1 MKGALTQKSSD
12 GFTLIEFIIVIII
25 IAILAAV
32 AIPRFINLGTNARA
46 AAVDGMYGS
55 VLAAANLAHS
65 MSMVAG
71 DNPASVTMAGKTITM
86 VNGYPADTA
95 SGIGNAITDA
105 SGFAQGNNAE
115 KGWDFKIQSAHTPTS
130 CMVTYVQPTANG
142 KPPTVI
148 ANKKNCT

>member
-1 MKGALTQKSSD
+1 MKSAFAKKLKA

-32 AIPRFINLGTNARA
+32 AVPRFINLGTNARA

-65 MSMVAG
+65 MSMLAG
-71 DNPASVTMAGKTITM
+71 DNPASVTMAGQTIAM
-86 VNGYPADTA
+86 VNGYPTDTA

-105 SGFAQGNNAE
+105 SGFVQGANAT
-115 KGWDFKIQSAHTPTS
+115 KGWDFKIGSAYTPTS
-130 CMVTYVQPTANG
+130 CMVTYVQPTASGN
-142 KPPTVI
+142 PPTVI
-148 ANKKNCT
+148 ATKKNCA